1 MEKRNIMIHTID
13 LLNYIKDVASTFDV
27 NQVCIGDVFELNA
40 KADKLYPLINID
52 IDNINVGKT
61 SSEYNI
67 QILVID
73 RFDEK
78 TLYYSLS
85 HTQNIMIALITAIRK
100 DLNELINVNYPVMLN
115 DVRDS
120 FQDDRVAGWLTTIS
134 LNIPFSIDI
143 CIKEKTLKEKVE
155 DYAKVIKRYS
165 DIDLWLR
172 ADYGVVTDSNN
183 KVSRWEDF
191 VHQDYNIIQNV
202 ADRRP
207 LLVNNY
213 ANTFPAL
220 KFDGVDDFLN
230 GGDICDLKLTGG
242 TLIAVLQHEYL
253 TNISHTA
260 ISKANGSNADKSFY
274 IRSTYGS
281 EGFCIG
287 FAVVKGSN
295 IIYSYSGYYQT
306 SDDKLEN
313 VVIAWKIDNA
323 NNVIKK
329 YQNGVNTDTDAFDGS
344 YDMNNNYDL
353 IIGAMVRT
361 GLDPPYWRWEGHI
374 MEIIKFD
381 RVLSDSE
388 FAYVHEYLNLKYNLY

>member
-1 MEKRNIMIHTID
+1 MIHTID
-13 LLNYIKDVASTFDV
+13 ILNYIKDVANALPDV
-27 NQVCIGDVFELNA
+27 NQVCIGDIFELNA
-40 KADKLYPLINID
+40 KMDKLYPLINID
-52 IDNINVGKT
+52 VENINVGKT
-61 SSEYNI
+61 SSEYNV

-85 HTQNIMIALITAIRK
+85 HTQNIMITLITAIRK
-100 DLNELINVNYPVMLN
+100 DLNELINVNYPILLN

-120 FQDDRVAGWLTTIS
+120 FQDDSVCGWLATIS

-155 DYAKVIKRYS
+155 DYAKVIKKYS

-183 KVSRWEDF
+183 KLSRWEDF
-191 VHQDYNIIQNV
+191 VHPDYNIIQNV

-207 LLVNNY
+207 LLVDNY

-220 KFDGVDDFLN
+220 QFDGVDDYLN

-242 TLIAVLQHEYL
+242 TLITVLQHEYL
-253 TNISHTA
+253 TSNQHSA
-260 ISKANGSNADKSFY
+260 ISKANYYGTDKSWY
-274 IRSTYGS
+274 MRIIYGGGEYHIS
-281 EGFCIG
+281 
-287 FAVVKGSN
+287 FAVVKGSE
-295 IIYSYSGYYQT
+295 ITYSDGGNYQT
-306 SDDKLEN
+306 PDYKLEN
-313 VVIAWKIDNA
+313 VVEAWKIDNA
-323 NNVIKK
+323 NNVIKT
-329 YQNGVNTDTDAFDGS
+329 YQNSVNTHNVTFDGT
-344 YDMNNNYDL
+344 YDMNNNYNL
-353 IIGAMVRT
+353 VIGAIGRT
-361 GLDPPYWRWEGHI
+361 GSDPRWFWKGHI

>member
-1 MEKRNIMIHTID
+1 MIHTID
-13 LLNYIKDVASTFDV
+13 ILNYIKDVANALPDV
-27 NQVCIGDVFELNA
+27 NQVCIGDIFELNA
-40 KADKLYPLINID
+40 KMDKLYPLINID

-61 SSEYNI
+61 SSEYNV

-73 RFDEK
+73 KFDEK

-85 HTQNIMIALITAIRK
+85 HTQNILISLITAIRK

-120 FQDDRVAGWLTTIS
+120 FQDDRVAGWLATIS
-134 LNIPFSIDI
+134 LNIPFSIDT
-143 CIKEKTLKEKVE
+143 CIKGKTLKERVE

-165 DIDLWLR
+165 AIDLWLR

-191 VHQDYNIIQNV
+191 VHPDYNIIQNV

-207 LLVNNY
+207 LLVDNY

-220 KFDGVDDFLN
+220 QFDGVNDYLN
-230 GGDICDLKLTGG
+230 GGDICDLKLSGC
-242 TLIAVLQHEYL
+242 TLITVLQHEYM
-253 TNISHTA
+253 TNIRHFA
-260 ISKANGSNADKSFY
+260 ISKANNENTDKSWY
-274 IRSTYGS
+274 IRIVTVSGTYR
-281 EGFCIG
+281 IG
-287 FAVVKGSN
+287 FAVVKGSE
-295 IIYSYSGYYQT
+295 IIYSHNGNYQT
-306 SDDKLEN
+306 PDYKLEN
-313 VVIAWKIDNA
+313 VVTAWKIDNA

-329 YQNGVNTDTDAFDGS
+329 YQNGVNTATDAFDGT
-344 YDMNNNYDL
+344 YDMNNNHDL
-353 IIGAMVRT
+353 VIGGIGIT
-361 GLDPPYWRWEGHI
+361 GKLPTYFWEGHI

-381 RVLSDSE
+381 RVLTDDE

>member
-1 MEKRNIMIHTID
+1 MIHTID

-27 NQVCIGDVFELNA
+27 NQVCIGDIFELNA

-61 SSEYNI
+61 SSEYNV

-73 RFDEK
+73 KFDEK

-85 HTQNIMIALITAIRK
+85 HTQNILITLITAIRK

-120 FQDDRVAGWLTTIS
+120 FQDDRVAGWLATIS
-134 LNIPFSIDI
+134 LNIPFAIDT

-191 VHQDYNIIQNV
+191 VHPDYNIIQNT

-207 LLVNNY
+207 LLVDNY

-220 KFDGVDDFLN
+220 KFDGVNDYLN
-230 GGDICDLKLTGG
+230 GGDICDLKLSGG
-242 TLIAVLQHEYL
+242 TLITVLQHEYL
-253 TNISHTA
+253 LSNFHFA
-260 ISKANGSNADKSFY
+260 ISKANNYNTDKSWY
-274 IRSTYGS
+274 IRITTVSGGKYV
-281 EGFCIG
+281 IG
-287 FAVVKGSN
+287 FAVVKGSE
-295 IIYSYSGYYQT
+295 ITYSQSGDYQT
-306 SDDKLEN
+306 PDYKLEN
-313 VVIAWKIDNA
+313 VVTAYKIDNA

-353 IIGAMVRT
+353 IIGAMGRT
-361 GLDPPYWRWEGHI
+361 GLTPIYFWQGHI

>member
-1 MEKRNIMIHTID
+1 MIHTID

-85 HTQNIMIALITAIRK
+85 HTQNIMVSLITAIRK

-120 FQDDRVAGWLTTIS
+120 FQDDRVAGWLATIS
-134 LNIPFSIDI
+134 LNIPFTINI

-155 DYAKVIKRYS
+155 DYAKVIKKYS

-191 VHQDYNIIQNV
+191 VHPDYNIIQNV

-207 LLVNNY
+207 LLVDNY

-220 KFDGVDDFLN
+220 QFDGVDDYLN
-230 GGDICDLKLTGG
+230 GGDICDLKLTGC

-253 TNISHTA
+253 TNNTYFA
-260 ISKANGSNADKSFY
+260 ISKSNDINKDKSWY
-274 IRSTYGS
+274 IRIISGS
-281 EGFCIG
+281 GNFLIG
-287 FAVVKGSN
+287 LGVVKGSK
-295 IIYSYSGYYQT
+295 ITYSFSGYYQT
-306 SDDKLEN
+306 PDYKLEN
-313 VVIAWKIDNA
+313 VVTAWKIDNA

-329 YQNGVNTDTDAFDGS
+329 YQNGVNTDTDAFDGT

-353 IIGAMVRT
+353 VVGAMGGT
-361 GLDPPYWRWEGHI
+361 GLTPINFWQGHI

-381 RVLSDSE
+381 RVLNDSE

>member
-1 MEKRNIMIHTID
+1 MIHTID
-13 LLNYIKDVASTFDV
+13 ILNYIKDVASTLTV
-27 NQVCIGDVFELNA
+27 NQVSIGDVFELNA
-40 KADKLYPLINID
+40 KMDKLYPLINID
-52 IDNINVGKT
+52 VENINVGKT
-61 SSEYNI
+61 SSEYNV

-73 RFDEK
+73 KFDEK
-78 TLYYSLS
+78 TLYYILS
-85 HTQNIMIALITAIRK
+85 NTQNILISLITAIRK

-120 FQDDRVAGWLTTIS
+120 FQDDRVAGWLATIS
-134 LNIPFSIDI
+134 LNIPFTINI

-172 ADYGVVTDSNN
+172 ADWGVVTDTNN

-191 VHQDYNIIQNV
+191 VHQDYNIIQNT
-202 ADRRP
+202 ADYRP
-207 LLVNNY
+207 LLVDNY

-220 KFDGVDDFLN
+220 KFDGANDYLN

-242 TLIAVLQHEYL
+242 TLIVVLQHEYL
-253 TNISHTA
+253 TSNGHFA
-260 ISKANGSNADKSFY
+260 ISKANDNNDKSWY
-274 IRSTYGS
+274 IRIISGS
-281 EGFCIG
+281 GNYLIG
-287 FAVVKGSN
+287 FTVVKGRE

-306 SDDKLEN
+306 PYYKLNN
-313 VVIAWKIDNA
+313 VINAYKIDNA

-329 YQNGVNTDTDAFDGS
+329 YQNGVNTDTNAFDGT

-353 IIGAMVRT
+353 VIGACSKT
-361 GLDPPYWRWEGHI
+361 GYRPFAYWQGHI

-381 RVLSDSE
+381 RVLNDSE

>member
-1 MEKRNIMIHTID
+1 MIHTID
-13 LLNYIKDVASTFDV
+13 LLNYIKDVASTLTV
-27 NQVCIGDVFELNA
+27 NQVSIGDVFELNA

-61 SSEYNI
+61 SSEYNV

-73 RFDEK
+73 KFDEK

-85 HTQNIMIALITAIRK
+85 HTQNIMVSLITAIRK
-100 DLNELINVNYPVMLN
+100 DLNELINVNYPIMLN

-120 FQDDRVAGWLTTIS
+120 FQDDRVAGWLANIS
-134 LNIPFSIDI
+134 LNIPFAINT

-155 DYAKVIKRYS
+155 DYAKVIKTYS

-183 KVSRWEDF
+183 RVARWEDF

-207 LLVNNY
+207 LLVDNY

-220 KFDGVDDFLN
+220 QFDGIDDYLN

-253 TNISHTA
+253 TSNAHFA
-260 ISKANGSNADKSFY
+260 ISKGNYTDKSWY
-274 IRSTYGS
+274 IGITSGS
-281 EGFCIG
+281 GSFRIS
-287 FAVVKGSN
+287 FAVVEGSK
-295 IIYSYSGYYQT
+295 IIYSSGGNYQT
-306 SDDKLEN
+306 LDFKLEN
-313 VVIAWKIDNA
+313 VVEAWKIDNA
-323 NNVIKK
+323 NNVMEK
-329 YQNGVNTDTDAFDGS
+329 YQNGVNTDTDAFDGT

-353 IIGAMVRT
+353 IIGAMGRE
-361 GLDPPYWRWEGHI
+361 DWIRPRYFWEGHI

-381 RVLSDSE
+381 RVLNDSE

>member
-1 MEKRNIMIHTID
+1 MIHTID
-13 LLNYIKDVASTFDV
+13 LLNYIKDVASTLDV

-40 KADKLYPLINID
+40 KMDKLYPLINID
-52 IDNINVGKT
+52 IENINVGKT
-61 SSEYNI
+61 SSEYNV

-73 RFDEK
+73 KFDEK

-85 HTQNIMIALITAIRK
+85 NTQNILITLITAIRK

-120 FQDDRVAGWLTTIS
+120 FQDDRVAGWLATIS
-134 LNIPFSIDI
+134 LNIPFAIDT

-155 DYAKVIKRYS
+155 DYAKVIKKYS
-165 DIDLWLR
+165 GIDLWLR

-191 VHQDYNIIQNV
+191 VHPDYNIIQNT
-202 ADRRP
+202 ADSRP
-207 LLVNNY
+207 LLVDNY

-220 KFDGVDDFLN
+220 QFDGVDDYLN

-242 TLIAVLQHEYL
+242 TLIAVLQHENL
-253 TNISHTA
+253 TSNSHVA
-260 ISKANGSNADKSFY
+260 ISKANNYNDNKSWY
-274 IRSTYGS
+274 IRFVSGS
-281 EGFCIG
+281 GNYLIA
-287 FAVVKGSN
+287 FAVVKGSE
-295 IIYSYSGYYQT
+295 ITYSDGGYYQT
-306 SDDKLEN
+306 PDYKLEN
-313 VVIAWKIDNA
+313 VVEAWKIDNA

-329 YQNGVNTDTDAFDGS
+329 YQNGVKTDTDVFDGS

-353 IIGAMVRT
+353 VVGAVGRV
-361 GLDPPYWRWEGHI
+361 GLNPAYFWKGHI

>member
-1 MEKRNIMIHTID
+1 MIHTID

-85 HTQNIMIALITAIRK
+85 HTQNIMVSLITAIRK

-191 VHQDYNIIQNV
+191 VHPSYNIIQNT
-202 ADRRP
+202 ADYRP
-207 LLVNNY
+207 LLVDNY

-220 KFDGVDDFLN
+220 QFDGVDDFLN

-253 TNISHTA
+253 IHNTHFA
-260 ISKANGSNADKSFY
+260 ISKANSRGNDRSWY
-274 IRSTYGS
+274 IRVVFYGGYCL
-281 EGFCIG
+281 GFT
-287 FAVVKGSN
+287 VVKDTE
-295 IIYSYSGYYQT
+295 IIASFKGFYQT
-306 SDDKLEN
+306 PDYKLEN
-313 VVIAWKIDNA
+313 VVEAWKIDNA

-329 YQNGVNTDTDAFDGS
+329 YQNGVNTDNATFDGT

-353 IIGAMVRT
+353 IIGAMGRI
-361 GLDPPYWRWEGHI
+361 GLTPIYFWEGHI

-381 RVLSDSE
+381 RVLNDSE

>member
-1 MEKRNIMIHTID
+1 MIYTID
-13 LLNYIKDVASTFDV
+13 ILNYIKDVANALPDV
-27 NQVCIGDVFELNA
+27 NQVCIGDIFELNA
-40 KADKLYPLINID
+40 KMDKLYPLINID

-61 SSEYNI
+61 SSEYNV

-73 RFDEK
+73 KFDEK

-85 HTQNIMIALITAIRK
+85 HTQNILISLITAIRK

-120 FQDDRVAGWLTTIS
+120 FQDDRVAGWLATIS
-134 LNIPFSIDI
+134 LNIPFSIDT
-143 CIKEKTLKEKVE
+143 CIKGKTLKERVE

-165 DIDLWLR
+165 AIDLWLR

-191 VHQDYNIIQNV
+191 VHPDYNIIQNT

-207 LLVNNY
+207 LLVDNY

-220 KFDGVDDFLN
+220 QFDGVDDYLN

-242 TLIAVLQHEYL
+242 TLITVLQHEYL
-253 TNISHTA
+253 TNVSHSA
-260 ISKANGSNADKSFY
+260 ISKANNYNADKSWY
-274 IRSTYGS
+274 IRITFGS
-281 EGFCIG
+281 YRIS
-287 FAVVKGSN
+287 FAVVKGRE
-295 IIYSYSGYYQT
+295 ITYSTSGNYQT
-306 SDDKLEN
+306 SDHKLEN
-313 VVIAWKIDNA
+313 VVTAWKIDNA

-329 YQNGVNTDTDAFDGS
+329 YQNGINTDTDAFDGT

-353 IIGAMVRT
+353 VIGAMGGT
-361 GLDPPYWRWEGHI
+361 GLDKPWFWEGHI

>member
-1 MEKRNIMIHTID
+1 MIHTID
-13 LLNYIKDVASTFDV
+13 LLNYIKDTASNLNI
-27 NQVCIGDVFELNA
+27 NQVNVGDVFELNA

-52 IDNINVGKT
+52 VENINVGKT
-61 SSEYNI
+61 SSEYNV

-73 RFDEK
+73 KFDEK
-78 TLYYSLS
+78 TLYYTLS
-85 HTQNIMIALITAIRK
+85 NTQNILISLITAIRK

-120 FQDDRVAGWLTTIS
+120 FQDDRVAGWLATIS
-134 LNIPFSIDI
+134 LNIPFAVSS
-143 CIKEKTLKEKVE
+143 CIKKLTLKEKVE
-155 DYAKVIKRYS
+155 EYAKVIKKYS

-172 ADYGVVTDSNN
+172 ADWGVVTDSNN

-191 VHQDYNIIQNV
+191 VHPDYNIIQNT
-202 ADRRP
+202 ADSRP
-207 LLVNNY
+207 LLVDNY
-213 ANTFPAL
+213 VNTFPAL
-220 KFDGVDDFLN
+220 QFDGVDDYLN
-230 GGDICDLKLTGG
+230 GGDICDLKLSGG

-253 TNISHTA
+253 TSNAHTA
-260 ISKANGSNADKSFY
+260 ILKANNYNTDKSWY
-274 IRSTYGS
+274 IRITAGS
-281 EGFCIG
+281 GRYRIG
-287 FAVVKGSN
+287 FAVVKGRE
-295 IIYSYSGYYQT
+295 ITYSESGNYQT
-306 SDDKLEN
+306 PEDKLEN
-313 VVIAWKIDNA
+313 VVTAWKIDNA

-353 IIGAMVRT
+353 IIGAMGMT
-361 GLDPPYWRWEGHI
+361 GLDPLYFWEGHI